1 MCFFYIVGLNLT
13 FMTLG
18 YAADG
23 YARITGIGAVVTTF
37 GVGELSAINAIAGA
51 YSEYVPIVHIAG
63 CPSTVSQKNGM
74 LLHHTLG
81 NGDFNVF
88 SNMSREVSCA
98 VSHLDD
104 ANEASLL
111 IDNAIREC
119 FLKSRPVYI
128 RLPTDIVQKKI
139 EGARLSTPLDL
150 NYPENDKEKEE
161 YVVNVV
167 LRYINEAKNPM
178 ILVDACAIRHRVGYS
193 AAFGR

>member
-1 MCFFYIVGLNLT
+1 M
-13 FMTLG
+13 
-18 YAADG
+18 
-23 YARITGIGAVVTTF
+23 TTF

-63 CPSTVSQKNGM
+63 CPSTISQKNGM

-119 FLKSRPVYI
+119 FLQSRPVYI
-128 RLPTDIVQKKI
+128 RLPTDIVQKKV

-150 NYPENDKEKEE
+150 NYPENDKEKED

-167 LRYINEAKNPM
+167 LKYINEAKDPM
-178 ILVDACAIRHRVGYS
+178 ILVDACAIRHRVGYLVV
-193 AAFGR
+193 FT